1 VPTNVEARCRVNPG
15 VMLSP
20 AQCDRW
26 GLTVESDVEEDNY
39 EADESDNED
48 DDAQDDNED

>member
-1 VPTNVEARCRVNPG
+1 
-15 VMLSP
+15 MLSS

-39 EADESDNED
+39 EADESDDEND
-48 DDAQDDNED
+48 NAQGDNED